1 MKVSWLGLVAL
12 SFLTLGVIGCGPSAA
27 EIYAKEQARLQAE
40 QARQAQL
47 AAIKAENEA
56 RARRIQEA
64 EHAGDAAAKSGKKQE
79 AVDFYVK
86 ALGEITPDSADDF
99 RVREKTIKVVKTFP
113 VEPAVP
119 DEAMR
124 RAVRGRAMFK
134 RAATGDYKTAVDEFR
149 MAVTAAPWWG
159 SGYSSLAVAQE
170 SNREF
175 AGAIQSLKLYLATAP
190 EGVDAKAIKN
200 KLYELEVALEDEQ
213 RIKALTGEWRDQY
226 GRRFAVKANGAK
238 LMMSGNVGYPLSIE
252 TDINGDALKG
262 FAVGAAY
269 NYDYCSIPGE
279 TTTATGKIAADGKSI
294 EVEFLA
300 SSYTTDKR
308 WVGLCCGMYE
318 CTRVTL
324 MEKKA
329 ARLTLKK
336 PAPAPANPQAAAR

>member
-1 MKVSWLGLVAL
+1 MKLGWLWLVAV
-12 SFLTLGVIGCGPSAA
+12 SFLTLGVTGCGPSAA
-27 EIYAKEQARLQAE
+27 EIYAKEQARIQAE
-40 QARQAQL
+40 QARQAQS
-47 AAIKAENEA
+47 AAIQAQNEA
-56 RARRIQEA
+56 RARRIEEA
-64 EHAGDAAAKSGKKQE
+64 ENAGDAAAKSGKKQE

-86 ALGEITPDSADDF
+86 ALGETKPDSADDF
-99 RVREKTIKVVKTFP
+99 RIRGKVVKTFP

-124 RAVRGRAMFK
+124 HAVRGRAMFK
-134 RAATGDYKTAVDEFR
+134 RAATGDYKTAVDELR
-149 MAVTAAPWWG
+149 MAVTVAPWWG
-159 SGYSSLAVAQE
+159 SGYSALAVAQE
-170 SNREF
+170 SNRDF
-175 AGAIQSLKLYLATAP
+175 AGAIQSLKLYVATAP
-190 EGVDAKAIKN
+190 EGVDVKAIKN
-200 KLYELEVALEDEQ
+200 KLYELEVAMEDEQ

-226 GRRFAVKANGAK
+226 GRRFAVKVANGAK

-269 NYDYCSIPGE
+269 RYDYCSIPGE

-329 ARLTLKK
+329 AKLTLKK
-336 PAPAPANPQAAAR
+336 APPAPANPQAAAR